1 MSEAAKVYPV
11 FNNKFKI
18 GIKGLESTESDKVLI
33 KGMTNF
39 APSIDGGIEEWNTME
54 DEGWGDAMMTSKK
67 LSFSFS
73 GKRIYGDPGND
84 YVASLAWKS
93 GNDVVTPFEWEMPSG
108 AKVSF
113 NSIVSVTTPAGGD
126 STAVDSLE
134 FEVHC
139 KGKPKF
145 TEANGEVSSANLNK
159 EGV

>member
-1 MSEAAKVYPV
+1 MSKVYPV

-18 GIKGLESTESDKVLI
+18 GIKGMESTESDKVII

-39 APSIDGGIEEWNTME
+39 APNIEGGIEEWNTME
-54 DEGWGDAMMTSKK
+54 DEGWGDVMMTSKK

-73 GKRIYGDPGND
+73 GKRVYGDPGND

-93 GNDVVTPFEWEMPSG
+93 GNDVVTPFEWELPSG

-113 NSIVSVTTPAGGD
+113 DCIVSVTTPAGGD
-126 STAVDSLE
+126 STAVDGLE
-134 FEVHC
+134 FEVRC

-145 TEANGEVSSANLNK
+145 TEPDPSPSPTNLS
-159 EGV
+159 E